1 MGEVHWVLRL
11 GEVTLKSKPVRRL
24 FQNAMRRSMSK
35 AERRWE
41 VQLRLSFG
49 RDQVVVRSDGPVER
63 VERALAYQFGL
74 AAVDRVRLL
83 GEPEAFEAVA
93 EAILAGHDRRGEVR
107 SFAVRCR
114 RTGTVPAWTSPAYA
128 AALGAALID
137 ADPSLKVNLKQPD
150 WAVNVIL
157 RQGAVEVVE
166 HRMSGPGGLP
176 AGAQG
181 DVLARVDDERAMLAS
196 FLIMRRG
203 CRILPVE
210 GSDDVL
216 VDRLRAWDANIGRR
230 SRHHTHD
237 GHNEDRPS
245 WGCIGL
251 SVAEAEPLAG
261 RQPTA
266 VKTTPLA
273 HLDPLMG
280 WTEGEIAAL
289 LRHFDAPWLVPPD
302 PDARGWITTVEAQ
315 RTEVVA

>member
-1 MGEVHWVLRL
+1 MAEVHWVLRL

-35 AERRWE
+35 AEDRWG

-49 RDQVVVRSDGPVER
+49 RDRVVVRSDGPVER
-63 VERALAYQFGL
+63 VEQALAHQLGL
-74 AAVDRVRLL
+74 VAVDRVRLL
-83 GEPEAFEAVA
+83 GDPDDVSAIA
-93 EAILAGHDRRGEVR
+93 EAILERHDARGTAR
-107 SFAVRCR
+107 SFGVRCR
-114 RTGTVPAWTSPAYA
+114 RTGEVPNWSSPAYA

-137 ADPSLKVNLKQPD
+137 ADPSLTVNLKHPD

-157 RQGAVEVVE
+157 RDGALEVVE
-166 HRMSGPGGLP
+166 RRMIGPGGLP

-181 DVLARVDDERAMLAS
+181 DVLARIDDERYMLAS

-210 GSDDVL
+210 GSDEVL
-216 VDRLRAWDANIGRR
+216 VERLRAWDANIGRR
-230 SRHHTHD
+230 SRHHTHE
-237 GHNEDRPS
+237 GQNEDRPS

-251 SVAEAEPLAG
+251 SVAEAEPLTG

-273 HLDPLMG
+273 CLDPLLG
-280 WTEGEIAAL
+280 WTEDEVNAL
-289 LRHFDAPWLVPPD
+289 MRHFDAPWAIPPD
-302 PDARGWITTVEAQ
+302 PDAHGWMNIVEAPA
-315 RTEVVA
+315 TEVTA